1 MDFTPDIQEGNKLH
15 RQKIPAAT
23 ILRLSVYHRYLKLLL
38 KEGTTMIS
46 SAELAKRTN
55 VNPAQ
60 LRKDLSYFGRFGVR
74 GVGYDVAGL
83 VNRVSSILG
92 LERDWHLV
100 LVGIGPIGKAL
111 IHHPQFPQQGYH
123 FVAAI
128 DIDGRCIGEE
138 IGPGIGIWSL
148 NSLGQ
153 VVKEKGVDLAVIA
166 VAADRAQEVTDA
178 LVMSGIKGILNFS
191 SSRLV
196 VPSGVNVQYVDFTVL
211 LDSLTYNISRSS
223 FRTEEQW
230 ASVTDQPDK
239 WTNEHS
245 WPIIQSNHRTQPVE
259 TM

>member
-1 MDFTPDIQEGNKLH
+1 
-15 RQKIPAAT
+15 
-23 ILRLSVYHRYLKLLL
+23 
-38 KEGTTMIS
+38 MIS

-83 VNRVSSILG
+83 ASRVSAILG
-92 LERDWHLV
+92 LERDWRLV

-111 IHHPQFPQQGYH
+111 VRYPQFSQQGYN

-128 DIDGRCIGEE
+128 DIDGKHIGEE
-138 IGPGIGIWSL
+138 IDPGIGIWPFDRL
-148 NSLGQ
+148 MQ
-153 VVKEKGVDLAVIA
+153 IVKENRVDLAVIA
-166 VAADRAQEVTDA
+166 VTPDKAQEVADV
-178 LVMSGIKGILNFS
+178 LVSSGIKGILNFS

-211 LDSLTYNISRSS
+211 LDSLTYNISRNT
-223 FRTEEQW
+223 FRAEERW
-230 ASVTDQPDK
+230 ASVTEHPDK

-245 WPIIQSNHRTQPVE
+245 WPIIQSNHRAQPVE
-259 TM
+259 TL